1 MSKNPEYYRSKCHQ
15 RICGFLQSRN
25 FTINATRFGTLQD
38 SPALCVIL
46 DPDTNREKLKSIVEE
61 AKKCFR
67 RAEVKIGKDCNKPYA
82 PEIKY
87 PTVYLIFKEG

>member
-15 RICGFLQSRN
+15 RICGFLQSCK
-25 FTINATRFGTLQD
+25 FTIHATRFGTLHD

-46 DPDTNREKLKSIVEE
+46 DPETDREKLKLAAEE

-67 RAEVKIGKDCNKPYA
+67 KAEVVIGKDCNRDYA

-87 PTVYLIFKEG
+87 PTIYLIFKEN